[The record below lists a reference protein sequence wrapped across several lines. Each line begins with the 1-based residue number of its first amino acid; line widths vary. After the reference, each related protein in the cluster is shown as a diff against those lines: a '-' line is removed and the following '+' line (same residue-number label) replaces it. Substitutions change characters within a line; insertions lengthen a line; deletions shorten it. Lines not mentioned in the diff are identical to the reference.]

1 MLSTTNYVTDQ
12 NDELKYIIRTVSLIF
27 SKMFV
32 LCSGKV
38 HSSRLWIVSIYWWWE
53 QLQNTPQ
60 LIYMSLNK
68 NSVYCVRPRS
78 SKPPDTCKWGGP
90 KLRGILKFS
99 LVMLSRV
106 ARYCSF
112 AINRLIRLLDWSA
125 FSRKTRFWL
134 MWVINLS
141 MGGKP
146 VWISCKTW
154 EVEPPQ

>member
-38 HSSRLWIVSIYWWWE
+38 YSSRLWIVSIYWWWE

-68 NSVYCVRPRS
+68 NSVYCVTPRS
-78 SKPPDTCKWGGP
+78 SEPPDTCKWGGP